1 LVAAPILSAFLS
13 KAAAVVDRV
22 FSSAARTALR
32 AREEFFRADARS
44 KREDV
49 RSSWVAVADSRVL
62 AVRVDGVEVVME
74 VGDVVVW
81 STEKSV
87 WAVVVAKEV
96 GGLGWR
102 ARIVDSEVIGSSFRR
117 SRVGEATFGEERD
130 VEEGVQL
137 EPRRSSSASESD
149 EREPSSCWLSS

>member
-1 LVAAPILSAFLS
+1 VESQNLNFGPTNTIPNATTHNPAIHAYSTILPHHHRPSLILRSIPILLVAAPILSAFLS

-74 VGDVVVW
+74 VGDVVV
-81 STEKSV
+81 
-87 WAVVVAKEV
+87 
-96 GGLGWR
+96 
-102 ARIVDSEVIGSSFRR
+102 
-117 SRVGEATFGEERD
+117 
-130 VEEGVQL
+130 
-137 EPRRSSSASESD
+137 
-149 EREPSSCWLSS
+149 